1 MRSPTRLVFAGLAAI
16 LGSVGCTS
24 PATKASPAPSASS
37 AGSVPKPQAAAPQSP
52 EDRLA
57 PLRRRTYSIAIEGS
71 LAHAGT
77 EAGVVTYD
85 LSNPAEPKQ
94 LASITLA
101 GSVNNVTLIGGS
113 TRIAAALGPDGLAL
127 IDGSAARD
135 GKLTLLNPVPWPP
148 AKRGACHAV
157 WKAVSAN
164 ATTAYAACGTGG
176 VAEIDVRVPSD
187 PGVTR
192 LFETEDYVRDVA
204 ILQGEPGAGT
214 VVAAAGH
221 DGLLVLEFGKTG
233 APKVVARVPTTG
245 ETRAVAIQDARAY
258 LVEGAAGFRI
268 VDLRAPSKP
277 VVLGQL
283 RPPSTDMLRG
293 IAVSGTTAWVC
304 AGDSGVMAIDVSDPA
319 SPKLA
324 RTFDPERAV
333 NRAAT
338 FGTLLVAANDAD
350 GLLILDASD
359 PKALRAVFPKPG
371 APAR

>member
-1 MRSPTRLVFAGLAAI
+1 M
-16 LGSVGCTS
+16 
-24 PATKASPAPSASS
+24 
-37 AGSVPKPQAAAPQSP
+37 
-52 EDRLA
+52 
-57 PLRRRTYSIAIEGS
+57 
-71 LAHAGT
+71 
-77 EAGVVTYD
+77 
-85 LSNPAEPKQ
+85 
-94 LASITLA
+94 
-101 GSVNNVTLIGGS
+101 
-113 TRIAAALGPDGLAL
+113 
-127 IDGSAARD
+127 
-135 GKLTLLNPVPWPP
+135 
-148 AKRGACHAV
+148 
-157 WKAVSAN
+157 
-164 ATTAYAACGTGG
+164 
-176 VAEIDVRVPSD
+176 
-187 PGVTR
+187 
-192 LFETEDYVRDVA
+192 
-204 ILQGEPGAGT
+204 
-214 VVAAAGH
+214 
-221 DGLLVLEFGKTG
+221 LEFGKTG